1 MAEFTRKARN
11 RRVLQNIDT
20 TKASKKEV
28 FEFYKAWKKQYQ
40 PKGKPLDFSK
50 VKKADIVRELY
61 QLEAYQ
67 HAELQPER
75 QFEREYER
83 IKQKIKTPGQEAVEA
98 FKKLQKKAEKLEAAG
113 KLSKGKARLF
123 EATTEQAKPRYKQES
138 RQRRTQRDNVHY
150 KGRYAHDFIKKMV
163 NEALIDTEDFEDSKE
178 IWYAIG
184 LVTEN
189 SEEFDFFAAFYAGDY
204 KKGSRDY
211 YLGEGG
217 FEDFLRQSEKFE
229 RDMKAKGKKLPEY
242 GTAEYWNAFKKWSEE
257 QEGSTKL

>member
-20 TKASKKEV
+20 TKASKREV
-28 FEFYKAWKKQYQ
+28 YEFYKAWKKQYQ

-113 KLSKGKARLF
+113 KLSKGKAKLF
-123 EATTEQAKPRYKQES
+123 EATTEQAKPRH
-138 RQRRTQRDNVHY
+138 RTQTRTRQQRPNVHY
-150 KGRYAHDFIKKMV
+150 KGRYAHDFIKEMV
-163 NEALIDTEDFEDSKE
+163 DDSLIDTEDFEDSKE
-178 IWYAIG
+178 IWYAIS
-184 LVTEN
+184 LVTNN
-189 SEEFDFFAAFYAGDY
+189 SKEFDFFAAFYEGEY

-217 FEDFLRQSEKFE
+217 FEDFLRQSELFE
-229 RDMKAKGKKLPEY
+229 RDMNAKGKQLPEY
-242 GTAEYWNAFKKWSEE
+242 GTAAYWNAFKKWSEE